1 MQSLIGQLVTGLTAL
16 AVLGLAPPALGNE
29 SDGDSVVEA
38 CYTGPI
44 GQVND
49 LPGGD
54 PPQED
59 WCHPLFSEVNVETA
73 LDTLRVSWLPQSS
86 QVYWPCGFQY
96 AWQHCD
102 VDRYEVHI
110 YTWIRDRGD
119 RLGWSTDS
127 RKCLVPSTSR
137 ECEFT
142 GLVAGKSYMVNL
154 RAYIENGTWFKI
166 KEMSATVPAPPS
178 APGSVGV
185 SVVGSAV
192 DVEWSSPSD
201 WGGANELSYRVS
213 TSPESGTCEVVAV
226 GACRLEDV
234 PRGVPLTVQVIAS
247 NVAGSSA
254 PASSAP
260 VTVPVTAPD
269 SPGVVTAKY
278 PKPGTAKVSWT
289 APANDGGKPITR
301 YTVTAKP
308 GKQTCSTSGTQSCVI
323 KGLTSGKSYSFTV
336 KAKNAIGTSAAS
348 PAGVAGV
355 LVGPSSSPRKV
366 NASPSGGSATI
377 SWNKPSKSGGGK
389 LVEYVARAGSQT
401 CTTKKKKCKINGLA
415 LGRTYQVTVTAVT
428 TGGRSKPAT
437 TTVTTIAPIPPKP
450 QQDIT

>member
-1 MQSLIGQLVTGLTAL
+1 MRLRGIATRVVALGTTSILALSTLGIAAGQPAL
-16 AVLGLAPPALGNE
+16 AFVPCDAAAWEASVNPVGEVTADDYALFSWE
-29 SDGDSVVEA
+29 PYS
-38 CYTGPI
+38 
-44 GQVND
+44 GQGHFTVR
-49 LPGGD
+49 
-54 PPQED
+54 
-59 WCHPLFSEVNVETA
+59 HRRFSEV
-73 LDTLRVSWLPQSS
+73 S
-86 QVYWPCGFQY
+86 
-96 AWQHCD
+96 
-102 VDRYEVHI
+102 
-110 YTWIRDRGD
+110 
-119 RLGWSTDS
+119 GWS
-127 RKCLVPSTSR
+127 
-137 ECEFT
+137 EFT
-142 GLVAGKSYMVNL
+142 YEFVGPATSFRVPFFDGNERSSHISLGVSGWCVGGPDGPDGTRRGLPSQIV
-154 RAYIENGTWFKI
+154 
-166 KEMSATVPAPPS
+166 TVRSVPPS